1 MRFVHISYKI
11 ECIFYIMNI
20 NLFLQEPDQ
29 KDPMKSKRMY
39 SSEESTG
46 RNWQKKRFPHHSNQ
60 TFSTDWIQVIS
71 VMILPKCP
79 SSISHASLR
88 PIMNVCF
95 EVNSKSIHKKHAHI
109 HSCSYS
115 LNGVGFSF
123 VAPDLL
129 DHDDFQHLDP
139 KPSSEEV
146 IEYNQKVWICRFF
159 LFVSVV
165 LHVNIS
171 YLICFRMD
179 PFSSAM
185 HSKMFIRSVMA
196 HFPFV

>member
-1 MRFVHISYKI
+1 MRLVNISYKI
-11 ECIFYIMNI
+11 ERIFYIMNI
-20 NLFLQEPDQ
+20 HWYFQEPDQ
-29 KDPMKSKRMY
+29 QDPMKSKRMY

-46 RNWQKKRFPHHSNQ
+46 RNWRKKRFPHHSNQ

-95 EVNSKSIHKKHAHI
+95 EVNFKSIHKRNTHI

-115 LNGVGFSF
+115 LNVVGFSF

-129 DHDDFQHLDP
+129 DHDDLQNLDP

-146 IEYNQKVWICRFF
+146 IEYNQKVWNFWFWF
-159 LFVSVV
+159 LFRSC
-165 LHVNIS
+165 HENRGK
-171 YLICFRMD
+171 FR
-179 PFSSAM
+179 
-185 HSKMFIRSVMA
+185 
-196 HFPFV
+196 